1 MKSPLFQAL
10 AYKERNG
17 WVEQFVPPLF
27 SKDGT
32 SFLIIL
38 PQKQGNRGDWR
49 HAVMVSNATSK
60 YPEITSI
67 TSGLFVVTE
76 IVAWDEDNHYV

>member
-1 MKSPLFQAL
+1 MYDFQAL

-17 WVEQFVPPLF
+17 WVEQFVPPLY

-32 SFLIIL
+32 AFVLIL

-49 HAVMVSNATSK
+49 HAVLVTDATTNH
-60 YPEITSI
+60 PIVTAL

>member
-1 MKSPLFQAL
+1 M
-10 AYKERNG
+10 
-17 WVEQFVPPLF
+17 PPLF
-27 SKDGT
+27 SRDGT
-32 SFLIIL
+32 AFLLIL

-49 HAVMVSNATSK
+49 HAVLVTNATDSTPK
-60 YPEITSI
+60 VTAL